1 MIIDRIRNL
10 MDAIKRPIL
19 KKSDAERSELP
30 LFGTGYPILATADRI
45 VSDESISDI
54 RAILEHIHVRRNL
67 TAVERMAFAGWGF
80 KVIPP
85 EDFNGS
91 EKREVEIKRE
101 ITNKLWEFNKTWQIQ
116 KKIPATWE
124 HLMAY
129 RWDVHEIA
137 MGRVGKWTVPVYWEM
152 LPPHSFSRA
161 PQQFIGNQDFIL
173 DRLLPGIVYDK
184 PQRRYLFF
192 QTQSPGSEPRQIPP
206 ENVFYIQDPRA
217 TDPQGRSY
225 LAGLMATIKSHNLS
239 RMSLNQTISRGGSP
253 NMIVKVKRAG
263 GELDDLGLGGGGDPG
278 SQYSP
283 WWQYGEELARRQ
295 GKDSRIVIP
304 EDIELEWPDLK
315 VALNPT
321 EADHYFIQEIVDAL
335 VPVDPMKQLG
345 TSLSKSSKELLEY
358 LEKIFSGYREMCGD
372 PYADLLTYI
381 ININGYE
388 GWAIENVWQPLT
400 PADHKA
406 DLEHSLKSYQAGA
419 ITVSRFYEETG
430 RLPPSQDELMQLYR
444 EMLIRAGRPDLL
456 PELEYL
462 QGGTSTGNGGQQRAE
477 YSEMAEA
484 GAEMPGYTSGAE
496 LGIEMLLKS
505 KMDRVVQVL
514 REFGYCQ
521 PPPAE
526 AGGLEE

>member
-1 MIIDRIRNL
+1 MLGIDKIRNL
-10 MDAIKRPIL
+10 MDVIKRPIM
-19 KKSDAERSELP
+19 KKNDTERSQ
-30 LFGTGYPILATADRI
+30 LFTGTGNPILATADRI
-45 VSDESISDI
+45 TSDESISDI

-67 TAVERMAFAGWGF
+67 SAVERMAFAGWSF
-80 KVIPP
+80 DVIPP

-91 EKREVEIKRE
+91 EQKKAEIQRE
-101 ITNKLWEFNKTWQIQ
+101 ITNRLWEFNKTWQIQ
-116 KKIPATWE
+116 KKIPTTWE
-124 HLMAY
+124 HIMAY
-129 RWDVHEIA
+129 RWDIHEIA
-137 MGRVGKWTVPVYWEM
+137 LGRVGKWTVPTYWEV

-173 DRLLPGIVYDK
+173 DRLLPGIVYDVR
-184 PQRRYLFF
+184 QRRYLFF
-192 QTQSPGSEPRQIPP
+192 QTQSLAAEPRQIPP

-225 LAGLMATIKSHNLS
+225 LAGLVATIKSHNLS

-253 NMIVKVKRAG
+253 NMVVRVKRS
-263 GELDDLGLGGGGDPG
+263 GEEYDDLLSAGGDPG

-315 VALNPT
+315 VAINPT

-345 TSLSKSSKELLEY
+345 TSLAKSSKELLEY
-358 LEKIFSGYREMCGD
+358 LEKVFGGYREMCGD

-400 PADHKA
+400 PSDRRT

-430 RLPPSQDELMQLYR
+430 RLPPTQDELMQLYR

-462 QGGTSTGNGGQQRAE
+462 VEGGSRQRAE
-477 YSEMAEA
+477 LSVKSELPEIS
-484 GAEMPGYTSGAE
+484 SGPVS
-496 LGIEMLLKS
+496 GIETLLQS
-505 KMDRVVQVL
+505 KMDRVIQVL
-514 REFGYCQ
+514 REFGYFD
-521 PPPAE
+521 E
-526 AGGLEE
+526 VR